1 MSDFAVRAVNLTKA
15 YTLYPRQVDRLTDL
29 LGLSRLRRQPYPT
42 HTAIDNLSIEIKKGE
57 KVGFIGRNG
66 AGKST
71 LLKLI
76 TGVIEPTSGQIEI
89 SGASHALLQMGAGF
103 HQEMTGREN
112 CHAYL
117 ASLGVMGKEAHRL
130 VDEIVEFTELELYI
144 DQPLKTYSTGMA
156 MRLIFGASTA
166 VAPSLFV
173 VDEVLGV
180 GDAYFQGKSFAR
192 IEELCAR
199 HGTTLLL
206 VSHDIYGAA
215 RICKRMVWLDR
226 GQIKYD
232 GDPKSTLNYYENSIK
247 EQEEER
253 LRKKA
258 ALPASAPRRGRQE
271 WPSCLVELRPPRGA
285 ALNAPI
291 RIEQATLTGDGG
303 QGRLE
308 FVREGA
314 NWNPNPN
321 GSGVAELQNVGST
334 FQKGI
339 IRISAPTEALLHN
352 AALSLCL
359 VCAEEQNLL
368 ALLYPADGKPRD
380 VGAVRLS
387 PEAAVGWDIPLD
399 PASAEIF
406 RNDGSVTPRH
416 GSGAVRFTSVDILD
430 RDGFSTRLLKQGEPI
445 TVEFGYKLTDP
456 SVAADLELMLS
467 ITREGVHHTMRAF
480 NAKLDLPPEQGNGT
494 IRFTCERLPLASGTF
509 ALSLL
514 IVKRGY
520 YDSDTGI
527 PFSVSS
533 DVYDVIA
540 RGLEFEVQ
548 PSGPAYRGTI
558 LEWHGEWEIASDRRP
573 EHPRPGI
580 SRVREFGVG
589 AGSPTNHENTRSP
602 VDVEQV

>member
-15 YTLYPRQVDRLTDL
+15 YTLYPRPIDRLSDL
-29 LGLSRLRRQPYPT
+29 LGLSRLRRQPHPT
-42 HTAIDNLSIEIKKGE
+42 HTAVDNLSIEIRKGE

-76 TGVIEPTSGQIEI
+76 TGVIEPTSGHVEI

-103 HQEMTGREN
+103 HQELTGREN
-112 CHAYL
+112 AYAYL
-117 ASLGVMGKEAHRL
+117 ANLGVMGKEADRL

-144 DQPLKTYSTGMA
+144 DQPIKTYSTGMA

-232 GDPKSTLNYYENSIK
+232 GDPKSTLNFYENSIK

-258 ALPASAPRRGRQE
+258 MLPTSAPQRGRQD
-271 WPSCLVELRPPRGA
+271 WPSCLVELRPPRGT
-285 ALNAPI
+285 ALNAPV
-291 RIEQATLTGDGG
+291 RIVQADLTGGE
-303 QGRLE
+303 GRME

-314 NWNPNPN
+314 NWSPEPN
-321 GSGVAELQNVGST
+321 GSGIAELQNVGST
-334 FQKGI
+334 FQKGV

-352 AALSLCL
+352 AALSLRL
-359 VCAEEQNLL
+359 ICAEEQELQ

-380 VGAVRLS
+380 VGAVRLL
-387 PEAAVGWDIPLD
+387 PEVAAGWDISLD
-399 PASAEIF
+399 AAHAEVF
-406 RNDGSVTPRH
+406 RDDGSVAPRH
-416 GSGAVRFTSVDILD
+416 GSGAVRYTSVDILD

-445 TVEFGYKLTDP
+445 TIAFGYKLADP
-456 SVAADLELMLS
+456 SVADDLELMIS
-467 ITREGVHHTMRAF
+467 ITKDGVLNALRAF
-480 NAKLDLPPEQGNGT
+480 NTNLVLPPGQHTGT
-494 IRFTCERLPLASGTF
+494 IHFTCEHLPMASGTF
-509 ALSLL
+509 VLSSL
-514 IVKRGY
+514 IAKRGY
-520 YDSDTGI
+520 YDRNEGK
-527 PFSVSS
+527 PFSVNH
-533 DVYDVIA
+533 DVYDMIA
-540 RGLEFEVQ
+540 RGLEFEVR
-548 PSGPAYRGTI
+548 PSGPAYQGTI
-558 LEWHGEWEIASDRRP
+558 LEWQGRWSVILA
-573 EHPRPGI
+573 I
-580 SRVREFGVG
+580 SEQVQLDYSHRHR
-589 AGSPTNHENTRSP
+589 TNHEGIDSRFRA
-602 VDVEQV
+602 DAQQL